1 MKSDVIVLG
10 SELDSFVAAACLG
23 EHGYSVQLLCRG
35 AGSLHYAPPGLHV
48 LGHRPREGETMIS
61 DPWAQFSSL
70 DARHPYAKLG
80 VGRVKESLDDFAAL
94 VGELGMPM
102 VIHDRNQ
109 SVVTPLGLRS
119 PALGTLPGTATH
131 ADCEGKSVAVVDFE
145 QFRDFPSR
153 LLASGLAAS
162 VRSIEV
168 VHVVLP
174 GHVSEVV
181 AVAQSFDALADP
193 KGYFAALAQKLP
205 LGTELVLFPAVL
217 GLTRHDQT
225 RAMAESVL
233 GVPCREVATLPASVP
248 GRRLEAALRRC
259 LEGRGV
265 DIISSFRPSSAKL
278 SASAVELIDTDGRAY
293 GASAAVLATGGV
305 LMGGL
310 DVKSTGA
317 VAEPIF
323 DLLVEQEGRILSGT
337 ISSTLEALHRAGVR
351 TDVSFN
357 PFTRDGEL
365 VKNVFVTGQTL
376 SGFNPYAEGSVEGV
390 SIATGWCAARYC
402 QALLEGAQR

>member
-1 MKSDVIVLG
+1 
-10 SELDSFVAAACLG
+10 
-23 EHGYSVQLLCRG
+23 
-35 AGSLHYAPPGLHV
+35 
-48 LGHRPREGETMIS
+48 MIS

-70 DARHPYAKLG
+70 DARHPYAKMG
-80 VGRVKESLDDFAAL
+80 AERVKESLSYFGAL
-94 VGELGMPM
+94 AGGLGMPM
-102 VIHDRNQ
+102 SIHDRNQ
-109 SVVTPLGLRS
+109 SVVTPLGLLS
-119 PALGTLPGTATH
+119 PALGTLHGLATH
-131 ADCEGKSVAVVDFE
+131 ADCEGKSVAIIDFE

-162 VRSIEV
+162 ARSIEV
-168 VHVVLP
+168 VQAALP
-174 GHVSEVV
+174 GHVSETV
-181 AVAQSFDALADP
+181 AVARSFDTLQDP
-193 KGYFAALAQKLP
+193 RGYFAAIARKLP
-205 LGTELVLFPAVL
+205 PGTEVILFPAVL

-259 LEGRGV
+259 LEARGA

-293 GASAAVLATGGV
+293 GARAAVLATGGV

-310 DVKSTGA
+310 DVQSTGV

-323 DLLVEQEGRILSGT
+323 DLLVEQEGRILSGS
-337 ISSTLEALHRAGVR
+337 ISSTLEALHRAGVK
-351 TDVSFN
+351 TDASFN
-357 PFTRDGEL
+357 PFTRDDEV

-376 SGFNPYAEGSVEGV
+376 SSFNPYAEGSVEGV
-390 SIATGWCAARYC
+390 SIATGWCAARHC
-402 QALLEGAQR
+402 QTLLEGAHT